1 MKSLIAVVAGVIVGG
16 AVVFLVEALGSSL
29 LSALTGIEPIT
40 AQGAAALATVRPT
53 ESLLVVVLAYVLG
66 PMSGG
71 YIAAR
76 LAPVK
81 RYVHAIAVGAVQ
93 LIFGVITLA
102 LFPHPEWF
110 WIATLVVFIPA
121 ALAGAGLAR
130 QGHRRRRHHHQS
142 PT

>member
-16 AVVFLVEALGSSL
+16 VVVFLVQDLGSFA
-29 LSALTGIEPIT
+29 LSAMTGIEPIT

-53 ESLLVVVLAYVLG
+53 EALLVVVVAYLLG

-76 LAPVK
+76 LAPTK
-81 RYVHAIAVGAVQ
+81 RYYHAIAVGAIQ

-110 WIATLVVFIPA
+110 WVATLVIFIPA

-130 QGHRRRRHHHQS
+130 RRHSRRHHHQS

>member
-1 MKSLIAVVAGVIVGG
+1 MKSFIAVVAGVIVGG
-16 AVVFLVEALGSSL
+16 VVVFAVEGLGRIL

-40 AQGAAALATVRPT
+40 AQGAAALATVRPS

-76 LAPVK
+76 LAPFK
-81 RYVHAIAVGAVQ
+81 RYFHAIAVGAVQ

-121 ALAGAGLAR
+121 ALAGAGMAR
-130 QGHRRRRHHHQS
+130 RGHGRRHRHQS

>member
-1 MKSLIAVVAGVIVGG
+1 MKSLIAVIAGVIVGG
-16 AVVFLVEALGSSL
+16 VVVFLVEGLGSSAL
-29 LSALTGIEPIT
+29 AALTGIEPIT

-66 PMSGG
+66 PLSGG

-76 LAPVK
+76 LAPTK
-81 RYVHAIAVGAVQ
+81 RYYHAIAVGAIQ
-93 LIFGVITLA
+93 LIFGVVTLA

-110 WIATLVVFIPA
+110 WVATLVVFIPA
-121 ALAGAGLAR
+121 ALAGAALAR
-130 QGHRRRRHHHQS
+130 RGRRRSHHHQS